1 MTTIKAHFDGNVL
14 VPHEHIDLPVNQE
27 IVLQFEAPSEPQIV
41 RTEQEL
47 LALFAEMDGDVV
59 NPNHTVDYS
68 RDSIYDGTLD
78 DPR

>member
-1 MTTIKAHFDGNVL
+1 MTTIKAHFDGKVL
-14 VPHEHIDLPVNQE
+14 VPHEPVNVPINQE
-27 IVLQFEAPSEPQIV
+27 ILLQLDGSTEPQVV
-41 RTEQEL
+41 RTKQEL

-68 RDSIYDGTLD
+68 RDSIYGGTLD